1 MVTISLMVWALFS
14 GGAMAYEEPE
24 YKLLQSNDAYEIRH
38 YKDRLSVQTIQG
50 HGSNSAFRRLFSYIS
65 GTNETS
71 SKISMTV
78 PVTQTDQ
85 NGATQMQFYL
95 PKAFTKETA
104 PAPSHGSVKLV
115 TVPGGYYAVMQYS
128 GRSTDKNYQAYAA
141 RLKRHL
147 QDAGVKIL
155 GASIKATY
163 NGPLTPFFMRR
174 NEAIYPIDW
183 QP

>member
-24 YKLLQSNDAYEIRH
+24 YKLLQSNDAYEIRQ
-38 YKDRLSVQTIQG
+38 YKDRLAVQTIQG
-50 HGSNSAFRRLFSYIS
+50 RGSNSAFRQLFSYIS
-65 GTNETS
+65 GSNEAS

-78 PVTQTDQ
+78 PVTQTDE
-85 NGATQMQFYL
+85 NGIAQMQFYL
-95 PKAFTKETA
+95 PEAFTQETA
-104 PAPSHGSVKLV
+104 PAPSHSSVKLV

-128 GRSTDKNYQAYAA
+128 GRSTDKNYQAHAA

-147 QDAGVKIL
+147 QEAGVTIL
-155 GASIKATY
+155 GASVKATY

>member
-1 MVTISLMVWALFS
+1 
-14 GGAMAYEEPE
+14 MACEEPE
-24 YKLLQSNDAYEIRH
+24 YKILQSNDAYEIRQN
-38 YKDRLSVQTIQG
+38 KERLAVQTIQG
-50 HGSNSAFRRLFSYIS
+50 HGSNSAFRRLFLYIS

-95 PKAFTKETA
+95 PQAFTKEMA
-104 PAPSHGSVKLV
+104 PKPSHGSAKLV
-115 TVPGGYYAVMQYS
+115 TEPGGYYAVMQYS
-128 GRSTDKNYQAYAA
+128 GRSTDKNYQTHAA

-147 QDAGVKIL
+147 QDAGVTIL
-155 GASIKATY
+155 GASIKATH

-174 NEAIYPIDW
+174 NEAIYTIGW